1 MKEELEQAYAAI
13 KKGEEEQARV
23 LLARM
28 LKDDPEYIPGWV
40 LLSKLA
46 PNNMQKAAFLD
57 KILSLDPGHIYAR
70 QEMEALEAG
79 VSSTVAAQPAGE
91 SVAEVGEEA
100 AIEAAQVDAPVST
113 GDATVSVQPPRMRE
127 EEPGLPAGA
136 TVPEVAAAEPV
147 LGPEVEA
154 EEAEAGYGEKEAGEP
169 EEDETVEPRMP
180 ISEDPFDYEA
190 QAAGDTLPPWLVED
204 EALLVEELDTGEAA
218 DVERMPPEPELPDW
232 LKEEPSAGWQA
243 EEPAGGPVRL
253 KEEDSVEAGAPSA
266 IARQP
271 RMETAPGTAP
281 PPWLLISLSI
291 ALIIV
296 FLLLI
301 YFGIRLL
308 G

>member
-13 KKGEEEQARV
+13 KNGEEEQARV

-79 VSSTVAAQPAGE
+79 ISSTVAAASTGAA
-91 SVAEVGEEA
+91 VAEGSEEA
-100 AIEAAQVDAPVST
+100 AIAAAQVDAPVST
-113 GDATVSVQPPRMRE
+113 VEETVSVEPPRVRD
-127 EEPGLPAGA
+127 EEPELPAGVA
-136 TVPEVAAAEPV
+136 APQAAAAEPV
-147 LGPEVEA
+147 LEPDVEG
-154 EEAEAGYGEKEAGEP
+154 EEAEAGYGEEEAGEP
-169 EEDETVEPRMP
+169 EEEGTVERRMP
-180 ISEDPFDYEA
+180 ISADPFDYEA
-190 QAAGDTLPPWLVED
+190 QAAGDTLPPWLAED
-204 EALLVEELDTGEAA
+204 EALLAEELDAGEAA

-253 KEEDSVEAGAPSA
+253 KEEESVEAGGPST
-266 IARQP
+266 IARRP
-271 RMETAPGTAP
+271 RMATTPVAAS
-281 PPWLLISLSI
+281 PPWLLIALSI